1 MKVFAPGKLVL
12 TGAYAVLSGAPA
24 IVVATSRGAFAD
36 GSRTTPTPTPE
47 VRVALGDV
55 ACPHVDA
62 SALFLGARKLGLG
75 ASAAILVASLAA
87 REAARGAILSDPPVR
102 QRLFER
108 ARAAHATSQAGGS
121 GVDIAASV
129 YGGVLEYVPG
139 VPKPRALPDGTV
151 MVVFACGTS
160 ARTAE
165 LRGYVDRLA
174 DSAPSVHDAC
184 IGELSAIARDAAQ
197 AIQHGELDPFIHAI
211 RRASRALARLGAAAG
226 APIVPEGFELLEET
240 AAAERACF
248 CVSGAGGGDV
258 ATYIG
263 SARPSAAFVERALAL
278 GLFEIDVELDEK
290 GVRAV
295 LQPADVLVTSRQAA
309 TDGMTST

>member
-24 IVVATSRGAFAD
+24 IVFATNRGVYAD
-36 GSRTTPTPTPE
+36 GERTTPTPTPE

-55 ACPHVDA
+55 ASPHVDA
-62 SALFLGARKLGLG
+62 SALFLGSRKLGLG

-87 REAARGAILSDPPVR
+87 REGARGADLSAAPVR
-102 QRLFER
+102 RALFER
-108 ARAAHATSQAGGS
+108 ARAAHAASQGGGS
-121 GVDIAASV
+121 GVDVAASV

-139 VPKPRALPDGTV
+139 TPTPRALPWRT
-151 MVVFACGTS
+151 MMAVFACGTS
-160 ARTAE
+160 ARTSE

-174 DSAPSVHDAC
+174 ESAPSVHRGC
-184 IGELSAIARDAAQ
+184 IDELSKIAVDGARAVEFGDRE
-197 AIQHGELDPFIHAI
+197 GFILAM
-211 RRASRALARLGAAAG
+211 RRAARGLARLGAAAG
-226 APIVPEGFELLEET
+226 APIVPEGFELLEEL
-240 AAAERACF
+240 AAAGGGSF

-258 ATYIG
+258 ATYVG

-278 GLFEIDVELDEK
+278 GLFEIDVALDEK

-295 LQPADVLVTSRQAA
+295 SQPAAVLGDVA
-309 TDGMTST
+309 TAEMTST

>member
-47 VRVALGDV
+47 VLAALGDGP
-55 ACPHVDA
+55 CPHVDA
-62 SALFLGARKLGLG
+62 SALFLGSRKLGLG
-75 ASAAILVASLAA
+75 ASAAILVASLAT
-87 REAARGAILSDPPVR
+87 REAGRGADLADPLVR
-102 QRLFER
+102 HRLFER
-108 ARAAHATSQAGGS
+108 ARAAHAASQGGGS
-121 GVDIAASV
+121 GVDVAASV

-139 VPKPRALPDGTV
+139 APRPRALPAGSRLA
-151 MVVFACGTS
+151 VFACGTS

-165 LRGYVDRLA
+165 LRGFVDRLGE
-174 DSAPSVHDAC
+174 SAPSVHSAC
-184 IGELSAIARDAAQ
+184 IAELSAIAIDAARAVQ
-197 AIQHGELDPFIHAI
+197 RGALELLVEAI

-226 APIVPEGFELLEET
+226 APIVPDGFQGLEEI
-240 AAAERACF
+240 AASEGACF

-258 ATYIG
+258 ATYLG
-263 SARPSAAFVERALAL
+263 SARPSTAFVESAGAL
-278 GLFEIDVELDEK
+278 GLFEIAAGLDEK

-295 LQPADVLVTSRQAA
+295 SHPAGIFVTSRDAA
-309 TDGMTST
+309 DGVETSR